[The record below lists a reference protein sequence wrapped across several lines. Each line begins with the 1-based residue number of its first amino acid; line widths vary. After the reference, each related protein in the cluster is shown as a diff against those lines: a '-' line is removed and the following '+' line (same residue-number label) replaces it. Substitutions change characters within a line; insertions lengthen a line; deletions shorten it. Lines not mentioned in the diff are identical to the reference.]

1 MLFQHDILI
10 YAVIPLAFF
19 LQWVLFSTR
28 WGLSIRTVGEDKTVA
43 YAAGLRTKWLQY
55 QAIFVGGLLAGLGGA
70 HLSLA
75 FTGVWGE
82 QMTSGRGFIAVALV
96 IFAAWSPLRA
106 VLGALLYSAF
116 WLALLLA
123 FAVTAAWLVQHD
135 DPDQEE
141 PQPEWREGPNGFGLY
156 DKSDWRIDPH
166 VTDDD

>member
-1 MLFQHDILI
+1 MKTTAQTTF
-10 YAVIPLAFF
+10 AERA
-19 LQWVLFSTR
+19 
-28 WGLSIRTVGEDKTVA
+28 GRTLGQLWKGYVRLERRANGWLVMRSVPAGVA
-43 YAAGLRTKWLQY
+43 TAALWIVKL
-55 QAIFVGGLLAGLGGA
+55 
-70 HLSLA
+70 
-75 FTGVWGE
+75 
-82 QMTSGRGFIAVALV
+82 
-96 IFAAWSPLRA
+96 A